1 MLLSGCATMDKGLKP
16 IDKGL
21 YNIKAAYKSASNTT
35 TEAARKIS
43 NSVDGLGSD
52 FYETSFVKFLSDDET
67 VLKKRD
73 ENFIK
78 WSNAS
83 QYNSKTI
90 IRKFLRKNKIYD
102 IKERNL
108 KLSQKM
114 NILKNHFFEQL
125 KQEHINKFKRKHKK
139 VTFDKFLTDR
149 ENIQKI
155 YDYKMV
161 LVDSEHE
168 WNMNL
173 HDNSKK
179 VAQLMLSTLFRTPKL
194 NFISYDPH
202 EEEIYLEVKSE
213 INGFKEK
220 IKFNVNKKTARKIEK
235 NTRILKPSVYFKLSN
250 DNLEFVGIVV
260 LYNSKIYL
268 CEVIDT
274 AYVRQSDVVF
284 VSNDINLKDEDV
296 NYSEVIKNIIP
307 PKWFYSIKERN
318 TKIAYGQGQSSD
330 EAKADAYNSIAQ
342 SIKITVSS
350 KFSSKEKING
360 SIYSTNSQ
368 SDNKQKVDDVV
379 IKNSTTLKLEK
390 KDGIWFVAIGYKI

>member
-1 MLLSGCATMDKGLKP
+1 M
-16 IDKGL
+16 
-21 YNIKAAYKSASNTT
+21 
-35 TEAARKIS
+35 
-43 NSVDGLGSD
+43 
-52 FYETSFVKFLSDDET
+52 
-67 VLKKRD
+67 KKRD

-78 WSNAS
+78 WSSAS
-83 QYNSKTI
+83 QYNSEII

-108 KLSQKM
+108 KLAQKM
-114 NILKNHFFEQL
+114 NILKSHFFEQL

-149 ENIQKI
+149 ENVQKI
-155 YDYKMV
+155 YDYKML

-179 VAQLMLSTLFRTPKL
+179 VAELMLSTLFRTPKL
-194 NFISYDPH
+194 SFISYNPY
-202 EEEIYLEVKSE
+202 EEEIYLEVKSGT
-213 INGFKEK
+213 NGFKEN
-220 IKFNVNKKTARKIEK
+220 IKFNVNKEIARQIEK
-235 NTRILKPSVYFKLSN
+235 DTRILKPSVYFKLSD

-260 LYNSKIYL
+260 LYNNTIYL

-284 VSNDINLKDEDV
+284 VSNDISLKDEDV

-307 PKWFYSIKERN
+307 PKWFYSIKEEN

-342 SIKITVSS
+342 SVKITVSS

-368 SDNKQKVDDVV
+368 SDNKQKVDDIV